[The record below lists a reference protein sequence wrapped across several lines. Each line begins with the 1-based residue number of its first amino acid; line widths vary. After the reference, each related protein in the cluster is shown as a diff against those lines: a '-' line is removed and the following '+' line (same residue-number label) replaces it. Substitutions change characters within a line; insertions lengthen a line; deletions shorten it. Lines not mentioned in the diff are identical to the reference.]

1 MKKKLKFF
9 KEFIKTSVLYM
20 SINKKITGLL
30 LLIIN
35 IYIIFSQF
43 DMIINKPNETSL
55 LFSISLII
63 LSILLII
70 YNLYTTF
77 LPYYR
82 IYKLKNDYNNELS
95 N

>member
-9 KEFIKTSVLYM
+9 KEFIKTSILYM

-55 LFSISLII
+55 LFSISLIT
-63 LSILLII
+63 LSVLLII
-70 YNLYTTF
+70 YNLYATF

-82 IYKLKNDYNNELS
+82 IYILKNDYNNELS
-95 N
+95 S

>member
-1 MKKKLKFF
+1 
-9 KEFIKTSVLYM
+9 M

-63 LSILLII
+63 LSVLLII
-70 YNLYTTF
+70 YNLYATF

-95 N
+95 S